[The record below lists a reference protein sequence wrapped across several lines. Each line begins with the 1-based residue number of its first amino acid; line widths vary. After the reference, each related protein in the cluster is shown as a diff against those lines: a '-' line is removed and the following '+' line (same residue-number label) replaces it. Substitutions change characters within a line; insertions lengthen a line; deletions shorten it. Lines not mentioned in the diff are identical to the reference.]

1 MILKY
6 EQERDKKLVFTIIDR
21 NREIM
26 GYVFFNIFS
35 EKFKTSNRK
44 KNLIFAFCMAYELA

>member
-21 NREIM
+21 RREILD
-26 GYVFFNIFS
+26 YVFF
-35 EKFKTSNRK
+35 FKYFK
-44 KNLIFAFCMAYELA
+44 IILYIYFKCKN

>member
-44 KNLIFAFCMAYELA
+44 KKNLKICLLHGL